1 MAFINAHIGQGDGI
15 MVEKKG
21 TLVFLSRGGILIPA
35 SAGNIQFGIP
45 PETIKDAMSLQC
57 GVTDT
62 YIIPEYMFDL
72 NYAVALAEMEFPI
85 YFNFF
90 LKKRKTTII
99 CTQRQRKR
107 IETVISEALF
117 GPDVIDHVGE
127 FADGENTPGF
137 PDLRAEMEHFRK
149 SASPAGKME
158 LDDLI
163 EFCVLDERGRASCNG
178 IEVRFDNRHNLKIYE
193 NGKRIAF
200 IARDMPL
207 LTRKPASPESRHP
220 FRPPLFGI
228 TTLGSSHGFDPN
240 ADTSGL
246 IIWVNRRGI
255 MVDPPVYST
264 DKLLS
269 LGVSPKLIDS
279 IILTHCHADHDA
291 GTLQKIF
298 QEGKINLYTTN
309 TIYESFMRKAGA
321 LTGIEAGRL
330 KRLVH
335 FYPVCIGK
343 PMIIGGG
350 RFNFNYTLHSIPT
363 ISIQAYLYGK
373 SMVYSSDTM
382 SDPQYIDQLYAAGVL
397 TKNRRDFLVNFPW
410 SQDVVL
416 HEAGAPPVHTP
427 LNYLCSLPELIRKRM
442 YLVHVN
448 PKTLPEGCDLKIAP
462 TGLANTI
469 NLGIN
474 PLPHN
479 EAIEMLDAFSRVELF
494 EDLAFD
500 KAREL
505 LLVAEIEHYKASD
518 VIFSKGDRGEKFYV
532 VMSGEVDILRDE
544 KTVTT
549 YDTGGYFGEKRI
561 FFEDEHTATAI
572 AKTNSTLLS
581 IPKDEMLSLIRGT
594 ESENLLRQIASFQDV
609 NLRDTLKN
617 NPILRGLTATQQTR
631 LHGLVRPCSKAFHPA
646 EVIADKHSKAGL
658 AYLIREGSVDVYRG
672 RFLIKT
678 LTKGGLFG
686 VKPLFKAT
694 ARKTFSF
701 VAKEETSLYCI
712 DLAEFKRY
720 LDVNPGVYVK
730 MYHNPY

>member
-1 MAFINAHIGQGDGI
+1 

-21 TLVFLSRGGILIPA
+21 NLVFLPRGGILIPA

-45 PETIKDAMSLQC
+45 PETIKDAMSLNV
-57 GVTDT
+57 GVSDI
-62 YIIPEYMFDL
+62 YIVPEYMFDL
-72 NYAVALAEMEFPI
+72 NYGVALAEMEFPV

-90 LKKRKTTII
+90 LKKRKTRII
-99 CTQRQRKR
+99 CTRGQRKR
-107 IETVISEALF
+107 IETVFSEALF
-117 GPDVIDHVGE
+117 GPAVIDHVDE
-127 FADGENTPGF
+127 FVDGENTPGF
-137 PDLRAEMEHFRK
+137 PNLKAEMEHFRK
-149 SASPAGKME
+149 SAGPDGKME

-163 EFCVLDERGRASCNG
+163 EFCVLDERGKAVCGG
-178 IEVRFDNRHNLKIYE
+178 IDVRFDSHHHLKICE

-200 IARDMPL
+200 IARDTPL
-207 LTRKPASPESRHP
+207 LTRKPASPESKHP

-309 TIYESFMRKAGA
+309 TIYESFMRKAEA
-321 LTGIEAGRL
+321 LTGIEAGQL
-330 KRLVH
+330 KKLVH

-382 SDPQYIDQLYAAGVL
+382 SDPKFIDQLYAAGVL

-416 HEAGAPPVHTP
+416 HEAGAPPIHTP
-427 LNYLCSLPELIRKRM
+427 LNYLCSLPERIRKRM

-448 PKTLPEGCDLKIAP
+448 PNTLPEGCGLRIAP

-469 NLGIN
+469 KLGIN
-474 PLPHN
+474 PLPHD
-479 EAIEMLDAFSRVELF
+479 EAVEMLDAFSRVELF
-494 EDLAFD
+494 EDLIFD
-500 KAREL
+500 KARAL
-505 LLVAEIEHYKASD
+505 LLVAEVEHYKTSD
-518 VIFSKGDRGEKFYV
+518 VIFHKGDRGNKFYV
-532 VMSGEVDILRDE
+532 VMSGEVDIILDG
-544 KTVTT
+544 KTITT
-549 YDTGGYFGEKRI
+549 YDAGGYFGEKGL
-561 FFEDEHTATAI
+561 FFEEDRTATAT
-572 AKTNSTLLS
+572 ARTNTTLLS

-594 ESENLLRQIASFQDV
+594 ESEYLLRQIANFQDV

-631 LHGLVRPCSKAFHPA
+631 LHGLVRFCSKTFHPGDI
-646 EVIADKHSKAGL
+646 VADKHSSGEL

-672 RFLIKT
+672 RVLIET
-678 LTKGGLFG
+678 LSKGGLFG
-686 VKPLFKAT
+686 VKPLFKAH

-701 VAKEETSLYCI
+701 VAREETSLYCI
-712 DLAEFKRY
+712 GHADLTGY
-720 LDVNPGVYVK
+720 LDINPGVYVK